1 MKLLVVL
8 AVLLLI
14 IATHQ
19 LLRIIEISRSLKKK
33 PEWQVTDA
41 ENNTMGTFLLIF
53 LVLFFGFFFWQIYK
67 WGRFELPVSGSEHGY
82 KVDSLLTFNYVII
95 ITIFLVTNFFLF
107 YFAYKY
113 RGSKERKAF
122 YYAHNNKLEM
132 LWTLIPASALA
143 FIITFGLLYW
153 NEITEESKAKDK
165 LVVELYAKQFD
176 WTARF
181 PGKDGVLGSTDYR
194 QISGQNAVGLDTT
207 DKACFDDILVKNE
220 IYLPVNREIVLEM
233 RSRDVI
239 HSAFLPHFRTQM
251 NCVPGM
257 VTTFKF
263 KPVRTTEEMRKD
275 PGVIRL
281 MNEIN
286 KVREKKGQEP
296 IEFDYTLLCNKI
308 CGASHYNMGMTI
320 KVVSEKEFE
329 EWLSKQKSFKTV
341 ALK

>member
-1 MKLLVVL
+1 
-8 AVLLLI
+8 
-14 IATHQ
+14 
-19 LLRIIEISRSLKKK
+19 
-33 PEWQVTDA
+33 
-41 ENNTMGTFLLIF
+41 
-53 LVLFFGFFFWQIYK
+53 
-67 WGRFELPVSGSEHGY
+67 
-82 KVDSLLTFNYVII
+82 
-95 ITIFLVTNFFLF
+95 
-107 YFAYKY
+107 
-113 RGSKERKAF
+113 
-122 YYAHNNKLEM
+122 
-132 LWTLIPASALA
+132 
-143 FIITFGLLYW
+143 
-153 NEITEESKAKDK
+153 
-165 LVVELYAKQFD
+165 VVELYAKQFD

-239 HSAFLPHFRTQM
+239 HSAFLPHFRAQM